1 MPMEGGSSK
10 LREDKALFEKG
21 LLPLGQATLHAPFK
35 VTEFTD
41 FYSSRYHAQN
51 AGELFRK
58 P

>member
-1 MPMEGGSSK
+1 MEGGSSK